1 MDNFH
6 SADIIYFSGTG
17 GTAKAAFALEKE
29 LIKKGITV
37 NTYELN
43 GKSKTESSGDLLI
56 ILFPV
61 YAANAPKSI
70 DEWVKAAPFGNSK
83 KTAVISVSGGG
94 EMIVNTAC
102 RVSTIKGLAKKG
114 YDVFYEEMFVMPTN
128 CFASNSDELNA
139 MLLNVLPQK
148 AHIAVQQIIT
158 ENIHRKKPLVIDR
171 VITKAMLIEKH
182 AAKLF
187 GKNLAANDDCNGCGL
202 CAENCPRNN
211 IIMQN
216 QKPVFNG
223 NCVICLKCVYACPQ
237 KAIIPKYVK
246 SFIIKEGF
254 DIKAIEEKAKYITKY
269 PPAKEAAKGFLY
281 KGARKY
287 LEEEGY

>member
-1 MDNFH
+1 MVNFQ

-56 ILFPV
+56 LMFPV

-70 DEWVKAAPFGNSK
+70 DEWVKAAPYGNSK

-114 YDVFYEEMFVMPTN
+114 YDVFYEKMFVMPTN
-128 CFASNSDELNA
+128 CFISNSDELNG
-139 MLLNVLPQK
+139 MLLDVLPRK
-148 AHIAVQQIIT
+148 AHNAAQQIIT
-158 ENIHRKKPLVIDR
+158 GNTHRKKPLFIDR
-171 VITKAMLIEKH
+171 FITKAMLIEKN
-182 AAKLF
+182 AAKIF
-187 GKNLAANDDCNGCGL
+187 GRHLAANASCSGCGL

-211 IIMQN
+211 IIIQN

-237 KAIIPKYVK
+237 KAIIPKYFK

-254 DIKAIEEKAKYITKY
+254 DIDEIEEKAKNIIKY

-281 KGARKY
+281 KGVREY
-287 LEEEGY
+287 LEEDY